1 MMDISSRL
9 VKRCRK
15 FIEPYRVTD
24 GRGFKLSRY
33 DPGDLGKLGK
43 DSKKEAV
50 DKLEKGIELL
60 EQLQE
65 VLYASESHALLVV
78 LQAMD
83 SAGKD
88 GIVKHV
94 MGGVNPQGCVVSSF
108 KQPSTLERSHDF
120 LWRCVARLPR
130 RGMIGIFN
138 RSYYEEVLSVRVHPE
153 FLAGEGFNPS
163 HAKSAFWEER
173 FRSINNLERHLLANR
188 TSIVK
193 IFLNLSPEEQR
204 KRLLARLDTP
214 DKNWK
219 FSEGDIHEREFWDQY
234 QKAYEEMIRHTS
246 SREAPWYVVPADNKW
261 YSRLVCLCAIV
272 EALAEMRLEYPKV
285 SGELK
290 EFFPKFREELERPCP
305 GAGIRAA
312 FGNAERKTAR
322 QREIALLLL
331 RRRIPCHWGRLR
343 FRQRLRSQDCT
354 LPLMKSTYPV
364 FTGT

>member
-65 VLYASESHALLVV
+65 VL
-78 LQAMD
+78 
-83 SAGKD
+83 
-88 GIVKHV
+88 
-94 MGGVNPQGCVVSSF
+94 
-108 KQPSTLERSHDF
+108 
-120 LWRCVARLPR
+120 
-130 RGMIGIFN
+130 
-138 RSYYEEVLSVRVHPE
+138 YYEEVLSVRVHPE

-261 YSRLVCLCAIV
+261 YSRLVCMCAIV

-290 EFFPKFREELERPCP
+290 EFFPKFREKLERPLSR
-305 GAGIRAA
+305 GG
-312 FGNAERKTAR
+312 
-322 QREIALLLL
+322 
-331 RRRIPCHWGRLR
+331 
-343 FRQRLRSQDCT
+343 D
-354 LPLMKSTYPV
+354 
-364 FTGT
+364 

>member
-94 MGGVNPQGCVVSSF
+94 MGGVNQQGCVVSSF

-138 RSYYEEVLSVRVHPE
+138 RSYMKKSLACACIRSFWPERDLIPPMPRVLSGRR
-153 FLAGEGFNPS
+153 GSDPS
-163 HAKSAFWEER
+163 ITWNA
-173 FRSINNLERHLLANR
+173 
-188 TSIVK
+188 TC
-193 IFLNLSPEEQR
+193 SPTGR
-204 KRLLARLDTP
+204 
-214 DKNWK
+214 
-219 FSEGDIHEREFWDQY
+219 
-234 QKAYEEMIRHTS
+234 
-246 SREAPWYVVPADNKW
+246 
-261 YSRLVCLCAIV
+261 
-272 EALAEMRLEYPKV
+272 AL
-285 SGELK
+285 
-290 EFFPKFREELERPCP
+290 
-305 GAGIRAA
+305 
-312 FGNAERKTAR
+312 
-322 QREIALLLL
+322 
-331 RRRIPCHWGRLR
+331 
-343 FRQRLRSQDCT
+343 
-354 LPLMKSTYPV
+354 
-364 FTGT
+364 

>member
-1 MMDISSRL
+1 M
-9 VKRCRK
+9 
-15 FIEPYRVTD
+15 
-24 GRGFKLSRY
+24 
-33 DPGDLGKLGK
+33 
-43 DSKKEAV
+43 
-50 DKLEKGIELL
+50 L

-108 KQPSTLERSHDF
+108 KQPSTLGRSHDF

-193 IFLNLSPEEQR
+193 IFLNLSPKEQR

-219 FSEGDIHEREFWDQY
+219 FSEGDIHEHEFWDQY
-234 QKAYEEMIRHTS
+234 QKAYERDDT
-246 SREAPWYVVPADNKW
+246 PY
-261 YSRLVCLCAIV
+261 
-272 EALAEMRLEYPKV
+272 
-285 SGELK
+285 
-290 EFFPKFREELERPCP
+290 FFPGGSMVC
-305 GAGIRAA
+305 GAGGQQMVFPACLHVRHC
-312 FGNAERKTAR
+312 GGPGGDEAEISEGFRGIEGVLS
-322 QREIALLLL
+322 Q
-331 RRRIPCHWGRLR
+331 IPGG
-343 FRQRLRSQDCT
+343 
-354 LPLMKSTYPV
+354 
-364 FTGT
+364 TGTPLSRGGD